1 MLQERPSA
9 KLRNM
14 KNEQQLTSRG
24 LGGAHFR
31 CAGVANGNSQ
41 RQEEQEQGVS
51 QESIAKVESHIEFRH
66 V

>member
-9 KLRNM
+9 KLQNM
-14 KNEQQLTSRG
+14 KNEQQLTLRG
-24 LGGAHFR
+24 LDGAHFR

-51 QESIAKVESHIEFRH
+51 
-66 V
+66 